1 MLSNNVYNLLEQIVE
16 ESKSLW
22 RIKQRYKQ
30 DAGAFGDCLTFWNKL
45 EMDEEQHIS
54 DLKILIK
61 SHLE

>member
-22 RIKQRYKQ
+22 RIRQSYKQ
-30 DAGAFGDCLTFWNKL
+30 DAGAFGDCLNFWNKL
-45 EMDEEQHIS
+45 EMDKEQHIN
-54 DLKILIK
+54 DLRMLIK